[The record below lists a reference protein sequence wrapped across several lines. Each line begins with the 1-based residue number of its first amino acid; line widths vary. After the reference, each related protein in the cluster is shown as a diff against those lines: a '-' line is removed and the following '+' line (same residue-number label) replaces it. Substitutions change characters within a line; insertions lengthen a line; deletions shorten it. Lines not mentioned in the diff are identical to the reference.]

1 MATHSIGS
9 IVTRTRAK
17 DLEKY
22 AGYKHL
28 KDYGIVREKHEEEE
42 EEEERVNIEWYV
54 DHPSKSNYFDSDEDY
69 FPSKLYRTVVEYGAH
84 LEVEYLGL
92 QDHFF
97 QRNDGEWDLDIYH
110 DHFCPHCNL
119 RPCVLEEQ
127 AEEIYYI
134 FAGVRL
140 EVTSR
145 RRKRLKAYEE
155 FVRMIYGTLGV
166 GVRVELPSC
175 CVETIRGEFPKES
188 DGEAYNGFQLAN
200 NN

>member
-1 MATHSIGS
+1 MKMATHTIGS
-9 IVTRTRAK
+9 IVAT
-17 DLEKY
+17 
-22 AGYKHL
+22 
-28 KDYGIVREKHEEEE
+28 IVLEKHEEEE
-42 EEEERVNIEWYV
+42 EE
-54 DHPSKSNYFDSDEDY
+54 D
-69 FPSKLYRTVVEYGAH
+69 
-84 LEVEYLGL
+84 
-92 QDHFF
+92 
-97 QRNDGEWDLDIYH
+97 H

-119 RPCVLEEQ
+119 RPCVLEER

-145 RRKRLKAYEE
+145 RRKRFKAYKE

-188 DGEAYNGFQLAN
+188 DGEAYTGFQLAN